1 MSSKGKNVDDENNR
15 WIDTR
20 LAASFS
26 HLDLPASAPEGRYQA
41 VTPRWRRRRMSLLA
55 GLPAI
60 LTTKTAAAAAIVL
73 TAAGGGAVT
82 KTVLTGNPNPTNWGS
97 TVTQQVQ
104 SCKAALSAG
113 QHGIGACV
121 SSVATQHGQQ
131 QRQAHAPATSTEHA
145 GDPVAHPT
153 DPVGHPPTHPTH
165 PVVHPSEHP
174 TGPPSG
180 HTTGPPSG
188 APHPH

>member
-15 WIDTR
+15 WIESR
-20 LAASFS
+20 LTASFS
-26 HLDLPASAPEGRYQA
+26 HLDLPASPPPGRYQA
-41 VTPRWRRRRMSLLA
+41 ATPRWRRKRMSLLA

-60 LTTKTAAAAAIVL
+60 LTTKVAAAAAIAL
-73 TAAGGGAVT
+73 TAAGGGVVT
-82 KTVLTGNPNPTNWGS
+82 KTVLTGNPNPVNWGS

-104 SCKAALSAG
+104 SCKAALTTG

-121 SSVATQHGQQ
+121 SSVASQHGQQ
-131 QRQAHAPATSTEHA
+131 QRQAHAPATSTQHA
-145 GDPVAHPT
+145 GKSVA
-153 DPVGHPPTHPTH
+153 HPTH
-165 PVVHPSEHP
+165 PVAPPPSHP